1 MISQY
6 FSLEFKAFN
15 PSDYEIL
22 TNEKGYQRV
31 FVGSANHPHT
41 DKGCVLVHRL
51 VMEAHLGR
59 FLSNVE
65 VVHHIN
71 EIKSDN
77 RLENLYLCSSEEHVQ
92 IHNRGRQNS
101 LAKRA
106 KIAQGVVN
114 ANKRRNKRSERG

>member
-1 MISQY
+1 
-6 FSLEFKAFN
+6 LEFRAFD
-15 PSDYEIL
+15 PFAHEVMSDD
-22 TNEKGYQRV
+22 KGYQRALI
-31 FVGSANHPHT
+31 GSTNHPHT
-41 DKGCVLVHRL
+41 NKGYVLVHRL

-59 FLSNVE
+59 FLSAAE

-106 KIAQGVVN
+106 KIARGVVN
-114 ANKRRNKRSERG
+114 ANKRSNRRSERN

>member
-1 MISQY
+1 M
-6 FSLEFKAFN
+6 EFRPLD
-15 PSDYEIL
+15 PSDYEIV
-22 TNEKGYQRV
+22 EGDKGYLKAN
-31 FVGSANHPHT
+31 VGSINHPHT
-41 DKGCVLVHRL
+41 NKGYVLVHRL

-59 FLSNVE
+59 YLTNAE

-77 RLENLYLCSSEEHVQ
+77 RLENLYLCCDSDEHAQ

-106 KIAQGVVN
+106 KIAKGVVN
-114 ANKRRNKRSERG
+114 ANKRKNKRSERS